1 MIIVSNNDKS
11 RIVEIDLSIF
21 DEVKE
26 YLKKIT
32 KKNNSSFS
40 YIDEIGDKIVVIDG
54 KEYVE
59 PTKDDIIAIN
69 SDEEFLDEDEAK
81 RLLNV

>member
-1 MIIVSNNDKS
+1 MPIISNYDKS

-21 DEVKE
+21 DKVKD

-40 YIDEIGDKIVVIDG
+40 YIDDLGDKIVVIDG

-69 SDEEFLDEDEAK
+69 NSDECLDEDKAK
-81 RLLNV
+81 RLINV

>member
-1 MIIVSNNDKS
+1 MPIISNYDKF
-11 RIVEIDLSIF
+11 RIDEIDLSIF
-21 DEVKE
+21 NKVKVC
-26 YLKKIT
+26 L

-40 YIDEIGDKIVVIDG
+40 YIDELGDKIVVIDG

-69 SDEEFLDEDEAK
+69 NSEEFLSEDEAK